1 MRYVSAAKGLVLITK
16 DGTHKYT
23 FKNGV
28 LDLGSGVA
36 IVPDLA
42 GADTSAL
49 QNPYPTAG
57 SDLGKVGKD
66 VLFWESPEL
75 LAATAIVVGNYYR
88 VIRGTIVHSGVT
100 YKAGGP
106 GARFKATAT
115 AFTGTGVIG
124 LDVPAIFYKE
134 EDDNDRKEH
143 FKINNLVHGDESTWD
158 DSTFTGTAQSST
170 FTR

>member
-23 FKNGV
+23 FKKGV
-28 LDLGSGVA
+28 LDLGSVA

-42 GADTSAL
+42 GADNSAL
-49 QNPYPTAG
+49 QNPYPAAG

-88 VIRGTIVHSGVT
+88 VIRGSIVHDGVT

-106 GARFKATAT
+106 GARFKATT
-115 AFTGTGVIG
+115 TSFTGTGVIG
-124 LDVPAIFYKE
+124 LDVPAIFYYE
-134 EDDNDRKEH
+134 EDVNYRKEN
-143 FKINNLVHGDESTWD
+143 FKINNLAYGDESAWD
-158 DSTFTGTAQSST
+158 DSVFTGTAQSST